1 MKANGMWAAFLAVLV
16 CGAAG
21 AGEILP
27 GLEIVGN
34 GVVRFPDVQMQV
46 IHYDGQWGGI
56 RQDALRPAAGF
67 PKIAEDSY
75 ELEGILP
82 AKNGKEEFR
91 FTQAVKKDGDGAE
104 LSITLASE
112 AGVESKA
119 LAYAL
124 FLPIDSFS
132 GKALTV
138 DGKEVTLPQAHGG
151 QEIFSG
157 KEVRSLHIPLEDG
170 VLEITGAFGL
180 YVQDDRQWNGNT
192 FQVRL
197 SFTPGSGLLKSS
209 ALKLRLRR

>member
-1 MKANGMWAAFLAVLV
+1 MKLAKTWAALLVFVLGGV
-16 CGAAG
+16 AG
-21 AGEILP
+21 AGELLP

-67 PKIAEDSY
+67 PKISEGSY
-75 ELEGILP
+75 ELAGILP

-91 FTQAVKKDGDGAE
+91 FTQTVKKDGDSAE
-104 LSITLASE
+104 LSITLESE

-132 GKALTV
+132 GKALTI
-138 DGKEVTLPQAHGG
+138 DGKEVMLPQAHGG

-157 KEVRSLHIPLEDG
+157 KEVRSLRIPLEDG

-209 ALKLRLRR
+209 ALRLRLRR